1 MYSLDK
7 IEVNIN
13 SIKQDKRTTHTT
25 NQTPAYPKSVF
36 FIRPCLCPCLPN
48 STPKVKPKT
57 RASCFTLIT
66 LLSPSIR
73 PTPPSPGFGFPTF
86 ACISVGPLP
95 STLAGASLTWGPA
108 LSYLTSYHSLKTG
121 VPTPCLFFTERSKS
135 PFKVI
140 FLYREIKVIF
150 QKCLKCKTI
159 KNGYIIFL
167 HKTPL
172 AFHCPDSLISPFVV

>member
-36 FIRPCLCPCLPN
+36 FTRPCLCPCLPS

-73 PTPPSPGFGFPTF
+73 PTPPCPDFGFSTF
-86 ACISVGPLP
+86 CLHLSRSPSFHACCCLAHVGPCPLLSDFLP
-95 STLAGASLTWGPA
+95 QPRNWCPYP
-108 LSYLTSYHSLKTG
+108 LSVLHG
-121 VPTPCLFFTERSKS
+121 
-135 PFKVI
+135 
-140 FLYREIKVIF
+140 EIKVIF
-150 QKCLKCKTI
+150 QSHLSIQGDQSHLSKMFEMQ
-159 KNGYIIFL
+159 N
-167 HKTPL
+167 H
-172 AFHCPDSLISPFVV
+172 